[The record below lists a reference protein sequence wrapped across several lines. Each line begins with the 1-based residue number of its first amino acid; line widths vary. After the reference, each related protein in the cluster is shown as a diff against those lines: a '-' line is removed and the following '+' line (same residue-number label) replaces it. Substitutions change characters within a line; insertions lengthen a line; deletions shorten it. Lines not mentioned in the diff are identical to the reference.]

1 MKRFD
6 PDTFAIL
13 GVNTDT
19 DREQYR
25 TLRGELGV
33 TWPSL
38 WQGGRKGAYIDA
50 WKPSAYPTT
59 ILVDADGI
67 VRFRDLRGVGE
78 VDRRIEELLADME
91 AHKAADETPR

>member
-59 ILVDADGI
+59 ILVDADGTAQAMAGLLPLTT
-67 VRFRDLRGVGE
+67 RF
-78 VDRRIEELLADME
+78 DRRRLQLGVDGAS
-91 AHKAADETPR
+91 